1 MLAFESSEVVRM
13 RLEKFAHCD
22 DDAGHEAQLM
32 VSEKIAAAFEAAAN
46 WLSGATPGAII
57 DRYREHVAAN
67 AKRLS
72 ASETPSA
79 RRAADQRALARK
91 SAICYWSVVPRS
103 HVQGQ
108 ERDQLHEDIRAQA
121 EPRRS

>member
-1 MLAFESSEVVRM
+1 MHDDRFSALDRHAVLYGGDDGFPWYAASMLAFESSEVVRM

-32 VSEKIAAAFEAAAN
+32 VSEKIAAAFEAAAH

-57 DRYREHVAAN
+57 GRYREHVAAN

-72 ASETPSA
+72 AS
-79 RRAADQRALARK
+79 
-91 SAICYWSVVPRS
+91 
-103 HVQGQ
+103 
-108 ERDQLHEDIRAQA
+108 
-121 EPRRS
+121 